1 MQLHDRLRA
10 DAASHVEKHIDM
22 HAILYQQGREIA
34 QTYVNMMV
42 SYARL
47 DVQSGHFDRTAH
59 GMLVNGFCRI
69 EERHFEQP
77 LLIRERKQSFWTSR
91 WIEEVSLNKQGSD
104 LLESFLTSMEGLCR
118 EQGITLG
125 ELCALVRTKSGKEEQ
140 RKLPLQLILPEYVE
154 AVGFPYQIEF

>member
-22 HAILYQQGREIA
+22 HTILYQQGREIA

-47 DVQSGHFDRTAH
+47 DVQSGHFERTAQ
-59 GMLVNGFCRI
+59 GMLVSGFCRI
-69 EERHFEQP
+69 EERHFEHP
-77 LLIRERKQSFWTSR
+77 LLVRERKQSFWTSR
-91 WIEEVSLNKQGSD
+91 WVEEVSLDKRGGD

-118 EQGITLG
+118 EQGIRLG
-125 ELCALVRTKSGKEEQ
+125 ELCVMVRTKSGKEEQ
-140 RKLPLQLILPEYVE
+140 RKLPQTLVFPEYVE
-154 AVGFPYQIEF
+154 SVGIPYQIEF